1 VKDFLEEIAINAL
14 EKANLEPKENK
25 AYLVYRE
32 EAKQARVRLEKALD
46 GAVKP
51 GLFEWLTLR
60 LGRSDIV
67 SFARKHL
74 NRHDKHR
81 AILIEFL
88 DTTSSMECLAAES
101 AFVEGFKAGIRF
113 RSELE
118 EWAGKP

>member
-14 EKANLEPKENK
+14 EKANLEPKENN
-25 AYLVYRE
+25 
-32 EAKQARVRLEKALD
+32 ALD

-51 GLFEWLTLR
+51 GLLEWLTLR

-74 NRHDKHR
+74 HHHDKHR

-88 DTTSSMECLAAES
+88 DTTSSMECLTAES
-101 AFVEGFKAGIRF
+101 AFAEGFKAGIRF

-118 EWAGKP
+118 EWVGKP